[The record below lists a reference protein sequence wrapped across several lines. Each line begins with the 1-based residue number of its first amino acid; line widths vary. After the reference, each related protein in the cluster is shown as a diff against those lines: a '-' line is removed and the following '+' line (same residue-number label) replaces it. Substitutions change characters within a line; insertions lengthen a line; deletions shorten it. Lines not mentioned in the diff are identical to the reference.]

1 MNPPNGQSSLDYLNQ
16 IAPQAPKKA
25 MFELNLRNIIFL
37 GLIAV
42 GIIVGLAMI
51 VGALTS
57 SSKEPWQRLSA
68 RLDATAIISESAT
81 SNIKNSELRSVNSTL
96 KLYIAN
102 TKRELAT
109 PLAQLEIVPAKL
121 PPRILKEESS
131 ELIMSRLENGRL
143 NAKYDTTYSREMSYL
158 LATILALLERLQASS
173 GEVTKKTLQAAH
185 NDLSPIYKSVS
196 SFDAVT
202 E

>member
-25 MFELNLRNIIFL
+25 LFELNLRNIILL
-37 GLIAV
+37 GIVAV
-42 GIIVGLAMI
+42 GIVIGLVMMM
-51 VGALTS
+51 GALTAG
-57 SSKEPWQRLSA
+57 SKEPWQRLSA
-68 RLDATAIISESAT
+68 RLDAIAIISESAT
-81 SNIKNSELRSVNSTL
+81 PNIKNSELRSVNSTL
-96 KLYIAN
+96 KLYVAN

-109 PLAQLEIVPAKL
+109 PLAQLEIVPTKL
-121 PPRILKEESS
+121 PPKILKEESS

-158 LATILALLERLQASS
+158 LATVLALLEQLQASS
-173 GEVTKKTLQAAH
+173 GVATKEILKTAH
-185 NDLSPIYKSVS
+185 NNLSPIYTSVS
-196 SFDAVT
+196 SLDAVT